1 VARSRLSAA
10 RRQQAWEIVVPQQ
23 AGIED
28 YLDAKRISLAL
39 IEPNPDQPRRGE
51 LQDIAELA
59 ESIREHGLLQPIVV
73 GRLESGHFQI
83 IAGHRRFAAFRW
95 LASNAD
101 TNAGTNAGTNAT
113 PSLWAAIPA
122 IERDATTAQRR
133 VMALVENVSRHS
145 LSESEIV
152 TELRVLHDME
162 GLHQAEIARRLGVS
176 RAWIMQYFRVA
187 NDPIVSEHVQT
198 NELSVATAYDIT
210 LATSPEARDAALS
223 AALDGAPR
231 RVVRQIAKQRSD
243 VERGT
248 GGVRGGT
255 RGELAAVPTLPG
267 GQSPSSN
274 TTPAA
279 RTIDRDSRNTSE
291 ARSVPT
297 AETDIGARDVA
308 DIAGELGL
316 TIDIKDLQLTRLFR
330 AALKSRAGALN
341 LETFIRATRADLRR
355 ADKLVRAAPRVPA
368 S

>member
-51 LQDIAELA
+51 LQDIPELA

-73 GRLESGHFQI
+73 GRLESGRFQI

-95 LASNAD
+95 LDANTD
-101 TNAGTNAGTNAT
+101 TDVS
-113 PSLWAAIPA
+113 PSPWAAIPA

-133 VMALVENVSRHS
+133 LMALAENVSRHS

-198 NELSVATAYDIT
+198 NELSVATAYDIM
-210 LATSPEARDAALS
+210 LASSPAARDAALS
-223 AALDGAPR
+223 AALGGAPR
-231 RVVRQIAKQRSD
+231 RVVRRIAKQRSD
-243 VERGT
+243 VEQQPYDD
-248 GGVRGGT
+248 RGGSGRET
-255 RGELAAVPTLPG
+255 PVAPAQTD
-267 GQSPSSN
+267 GQSRLPRAMRSEHAS
-274 TTPAA
+274 
-279 RTIDRDSRNTSE
+279 DRDSGDTAKSRYV
-291 ARSVPT
+291 AT
-297 AETDIGARDVA
+297 AETETGTRDVA
-308 DIAGELGL
+308 DLAGELSL
-316 TIDIKDLQLTRLFR
+316 TVHVKDLQLTRLFQ
-330 AALKSRAGALN
+330 AALKSKATAIDLRA
-341 LETFIRATRADLRR
+341 FIRATRADLRR
-355 ADKLVRAAPRVPA
+355 ADMLVRAASRAPA
-368 S
+368 R